1 MHTYPARLPRAVRFP
16 FASGATPFA
25 ASTTASEALRLPWCG
40 LNGVASH
47 NGRWWFNSSSG
58 RTLYNWTPAGGAYS
72 YPWAGG
78 ESISSWEAAGSDP
91 DLPWTLQEDV
101 GHRNVFAVRQAGYD
115 G

>member
-1 MHTYPARLPRAVRFP
+1 MGVVGAARLPA
-16 FASGATPFA
+16 GLPFA

-58 RTLYNWTPAGGAYS
+58 RTLYYWTPAGGAYS
-72 YPWAGG
+72 YPWVGGG
-78 ESISSWEAAGSDP
+78 ESISYWEAAGSDP
-91 DLPWTLQEDV
+91 DLLWTLQEGV
-101 GHRNVFAVRQAGYD
+101 GLRNVFAVRQGSYD